1 MPTYD
6 MKDPEGVE
14 HEVIC
19 SIAEMQVKK
28 EEGWTMIFKPA
39 KNNLIGHTGDI
50 ISHTS
55 SGWND
60 VLGKIKE
67 AHPCLLYTSPSPRD
81 ATLSRMTSS
90 A

>member
-6 MKDPEGVE
+6 MKDPDGEE
-14 HEVIC
+14 HEVLC
-19 SIAEMQVKK
+19 SISEMEKKK

-55 SGWND
+55 EDWNS
-60 VLGKIKE
+60 VLKRIKHH
-67 AHPCLLYTSPSPRD
+67 HPLGGIETKY
-81 ATLSRMTSS
+81 
-90 A
+90 